1 MANVGTWDPKAA
13 ASPGAPDAAPP
24 LGLLRKACGRLDA
37 DGFGLNAAERTQLAP
52 WMTAGHSIWESAA
65 KAADAG
71 EVVQWIR
78 FFTLAEAKFAGFEA
92 GAQSPVVALARALRR
107 RGEYPP
113 DLTRWIK
120 ANTANRFLPHGSL
133 ADRLNA

>member
-13 ASPGAPDAAPP
+13 PGQGTPP
-24 LGLLRKACGRLDA
+24 LGLVRKAASELDA
-37 DGFGLNAAERTQLAP
+37 DGFGLNAAECAQLAP
-52 WMTAGHSIWESAA
+52 WMTAGHGVWESAA
-65 KAADAG
+65 KTADAG
-71 EVVQWIR
+71 EVVRWIR
-78 FFTLAEAKFAGFEA
+78 FFTLAEAKLAGFEA
-92 GAQSPVVALARALRR
+92 GAQSPVVALARTLRR